1 MTSCGKELASP
12 VGSIVLATKS
22 CVDGVGTSDR
32 DGVEQKMYAGVLA
45 AGEVGTS
52 ATAPIPPMLSTLA
65 VGCIS
70 NSLDAGNET
79 LGAAGLSIE
88 GVEQ

>member
-12 VGSIVLATKS
+12 VGRKVLATKS
-22 CVDGVGTSDR
+22 CVDGVGTSDLE
-32 DGVEQKMYAGVLA
+32 GVEQKMYAGVLA

-52 ATAPIPPMLSTLA
+52 ATAPPMLPTLA

-79 LGAAGLSIE
+79 LGAGLSIE